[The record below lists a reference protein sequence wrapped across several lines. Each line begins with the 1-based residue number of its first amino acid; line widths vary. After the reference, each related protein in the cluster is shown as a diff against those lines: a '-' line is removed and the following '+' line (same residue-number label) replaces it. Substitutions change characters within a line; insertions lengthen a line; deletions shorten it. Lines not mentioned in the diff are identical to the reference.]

1 MRTTTRAR
9 HIALA
14 LLAAVAGSAS
24 VGVAAL
30 ARAGVCLHR
39 LGLFGLHAPAA
50 PGAMDAPGMAGMPG
64 MAATAPMAMTPAA
77 PCPILI
83 GVALFGAFCYLAA
96 LAALI
101 AVRPS
106 PREVALTSARVVCG
120 IRFAPLA
127 ALITL
132 VGAVPV
138 GALILADGVPAPGG
152 IAIAA
157 VFLTAAALAA
167 AGVLIAIARV
177 VIACARRIV
186 VALLAALHVSLQESG
201 APLRRRQHLV
211 PVSAGVLIA
220 RRRPSRAPP
229 VRGCS

>member
-1 MRTTTRAR
+1 MRTSTRAR
-9 HIALA
+9 NVALA

-30 ARAGVCLHR
+30 ARAGICLHR
-39 LGLFGLHAPAA
+39 LGLFGLHAPASA
-50 PGAMDAPGMAGMPG
+50 ARAMDAGMAGMPG
-64 MAATAPMAMTPAA
+64 MAMAPAA

-83 GVALFGAFCYLAA
+83 GVALFGALCYLAA
-96 LAALI
+96 LAALL
-101 AVRPS
+101 AARPS
-106 PREVALTSARVVCG
+106 PRELALISARVVCG

-127 ALITL
+127 AVIAL

-138 GALILADGVPAPGG
+138 GAMIVADGVPAPAG
-152 IAIAA
+152 IAIAVA
-157 VFLTAAALAA
+157 FLTAAALVAA
-167 AGVLIAIARV
+167 SVLWALARV
-177 VIACARRIV
+177 IVASARRFV
-186 VALLAALHVSLQESG
+186 VALLAALRLCVEHAG
-201 APLRRRQHLV
+201 APLRRRRQLV